1 MPDGCALLFRMAQ
14 ANQVFMESLSQSERQ
29 KFAKRLRKQQL
40 KKYKEWEKSEE
51 SERIAR
57 RSLSKKKVQFG
68 TDLVVRDA
76 VKRQDKE
83 EGIR

>member
-1 MPDGCALLFRMAQ
+1 MAQ
-14 ANQVFMESLSQSERQ
+14 ANQVFLESLSQSERQ
-29 KFAKRLRKQQL
+29 KFGKRLRKQQL

-57 RSLSKKKVQFG
+57 RSLSKKKVHFG
-68 TDLVVRDA
+68 TDLVIRDA